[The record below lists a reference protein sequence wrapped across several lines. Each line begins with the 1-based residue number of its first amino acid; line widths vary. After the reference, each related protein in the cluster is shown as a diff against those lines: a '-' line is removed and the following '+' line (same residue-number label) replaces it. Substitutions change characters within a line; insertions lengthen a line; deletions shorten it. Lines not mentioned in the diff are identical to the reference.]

1 MHHPQPRSVTLRVVP
16 SGLIVFSFLLNLG
29 CLSTVS
35 LSVNGF
41 FEKYEKE
48 KNIEEEVVST

>member
-1 MHHPQPRSVTLRVVP
+1 MHHPQPRSVMLRVVP